1 MIRISKSIFF
11 WLWDGLPNG
20 TQSLALGTWA
30 LAPSSPSSTTT
41 GRRRASGSRSM
52 TSSPSRRE
60 PDHERNV
67 SRSSQELLTRCRLE
81 RRWVRRLVSTGE
93 RQRHG
98 TFTAE
103 SIQWRIFGCEVG
115 AGSVGGKAGRNSPVG
130 FLAARPPIALGSGA
144 KTDRSGSR
152 RPQNASKVTIQA
164 SPSRRR
170 WLQNARLDRPALF
183 FLRWLFLDH
192 PALVAGHQLAAE
204 PAGVEEREHDD
215 QRQREAPRQHRV
227 RRSLHLTQ
235 HEVHEREHHGKHV
248 AVQMI
253 PGVGDGADRL
263 LGEEVVEP
271 GERGKRAHDEGGGDQ
286 PQRGRGPERRARAPE
301 CEIAGERAH
310 QERDGEGNQHRMNRM
325 AADARARS
333 SRSHERILPGQYRPT
348 L

>member
-1 MIRISKSIFF
+1 MIRISKSIFC
-11 WLWDGLPNG
+11 WLWDRLPNG

-67 SRSSQELLTRCRLE
+67 SRSSKELLTRCRLE
-81 RRWVRRLVSTGE
+81 RRCVRRFVSPGE

-130 FLAARPPIALGSGA
+130 FLAARTPIALGSGA
-144 KTDRSGSR
+144 KADRSGSR
-152 RPQNASKVTIQA
+152 RPQNASKVTIRA

-183 FLRWLFLDH
+183 FLRRLFLYH
-192 PALVAGHQLAAE
+192 PALVAEHQLAAE
-204 PAGVEEREHDD
+204 PAGVEEREH
-215 QRQREAPRQHRV
+215 
-227 RRSLHLTQ
+227 
-235 HEVHEREHHGKHV
+235 HGNHV

-253 PGVGDGADRL
+253 PSVGDGADRL